1 MCVSFFP
8 GGWVG
13 RLSTI
18 KDSDKICVFD
28 RGELVQ
34 QGTHDELIAQDGI
47 YAKLV
52 RMQTEMSRIRA
63 V

>member
-1 MCVSFFP
+1 VRFFLFP
-8 GGWVG
+8 VD

-34 QGTHDELIAQDGI
+34 QGTHDELLRD
-47 YAKLV
+47 
-52 RMQTEMSRIRA
+52 R
-63 V
+63 